1 MKATTIEVQDK
12 VDPHRDLRLEN
23 SGLQEKVSNG
33 VDELLAVLDKD
44 IQHIQK
50 SLSWLNELRGLVIKR
65 DDTAL
70 GKLLQTIQT
79 EADSYTA
86 TESQRLSLRK
96 DLADAFGCSVKQV
109 TLSAMEVALPEE
121 KKVQVK
127 DRKIKLK
134 GLIEELRK
142 EHLSTALLLSD
153 CARFTRQ
160 FLKAL
165 FDLGGKRTV
174 FYSPNG
180 ATRKLTETTFV
191 NMKL

>member
-1 MKATTIEVQDK
+1 MKATTIEMQDK
-12 VDPHRDLRLEN
+12 ADLVKNPRLEDL
-23 SGLQEKVSNG
+23 GLQEKVSNG
-33 VDELLAVLDKD
+33 VDELLMVLDKD
-44 IQHIQK
+44 IQHIQE

-65 DDTAL
+65 DYEAL
-70 GKLLQTIQT
+70 SKLLQTIQT
-79 EADSYTA
+79 EADSYAA

-96 DLADAFGCSVKQV
+96 DLANTLGCSVKQV
-109 TLSAMEVALPEE
+109 TLSALEVALPEE
-121 KKVQVK
+121 KKIQVK

-142 EHLSTALLLSD
+142 EHLSTVLLLSD